1 MSIERTQ
8 FGKKSEAL
16 AMDYLKERGYKIL
29 KTNYR
34 TRLGEIDIIAEDQ
47 QTLVFIEVKA
57 RSSKRYGDPKC
68 AVTLKKQRKMSMV
81 ALSYLK
87 HTHKIQ
93 AKARF
98 DVIAIIAGSDTPQIE
113 LVKNAFELAYG

>member
-1 MSIERTQ
+1 MTIERKQ
-8 FGKKSEAL
+8 FGKESEAI
-16 AMDYLKERGYKIL
+16 ATGYLKKQGYEIL

-34 TRLGEIDIIAEDQ
+34 TRLGEIDIIAKDQ

-57 RSSKRYGDPKC
+57 RSSNRFGNPKG
-68 AVTLKKQRKMSMV
+68 AVTAKKQMKISMV
-81 ALSYLK
+81 ALEYLK
-87 HTHKIQ
+87 ATRQIR

-98 DVIAIIAGSDTPQIE
+98 DVISILKGAGTPQIE